1 MYQNLS
7 HFYRNF
13 GFTIG
18 SKLMFINQLVNK
30 ENKEKDEVFKE
41 CVEDYNLMSK
51 KSFESLWKRYSQVSD
66 DIKTIT
72 I

>member
-1 MYQNLS
+1 
-7 HFYRNF
+7 
-13 GFTIG
+13 
-18 SKLMFINQLVNK
+18 VNK

-41 CVEDYNLMSK
+41 CVEDYNLMTK

>member
-1 MYQNLS
+1 
-7 HFYRNF
+7 
-13 GFTIG
+13 
-18 SKLMFINQLVNK
+18 MFINQLVNK

-41 CVEDYNLMSK
+41 CVEDYNLMTK

>member
-18 SKLMFINQLVNK
+18 SKLMFINHLVNNS
-30 ENKEKDEVFKE
+30 NKDKQECFKE
-41 CVEDYNLMSK
+41 CVEEYNLMTK
-51 KSFESLWKRYSQVSD
+51 KSFESLWKRYFQVSD
-66 DIKTIT
+66 DIKTISL
-72 I
+72 